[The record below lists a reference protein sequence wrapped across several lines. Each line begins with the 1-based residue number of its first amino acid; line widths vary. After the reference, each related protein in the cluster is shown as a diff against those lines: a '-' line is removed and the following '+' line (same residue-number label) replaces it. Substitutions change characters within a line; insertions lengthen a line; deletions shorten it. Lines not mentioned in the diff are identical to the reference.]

1 MNPRSQEIL
10 QKAVEASHRCIAS
23 NQIMYDML
31 VPYQANKW
39 VQGALAIIKKIDAID
54 KTALEIDPPTDTYIH
69 FTIDLMKQIDQLNG
83 CLKKWEQA
91 VENNRGKGI
100 MAFLEEAGS
109 IGDDIKSALVAL
121 EKMRKEQI
129 ANNAHIH
136 PALEPHYALQKQL
149 LELGDL
155 IKKLPVT
162 QVQAYQPVVMYFNE
176 VYKKSLGYT
185 NYHIDLLENTKKG
198 VGILNI
204 DELIKQRRAKIRN
217 MFAEFNELADI
228 AEAEAEAEEQQAVL
242 NQFSAN
248 TKAIRAEDQQYV
260 EAASAIEAAVLKK
273 VSAVVEAPVLKL
285 GVSDSPP
292 SSNSATPPKSG
303 SELSSSPHEDDMQI
317 ARLSSADVSP
327 ERSPKE
333 GEWDEKEMPMQKNQ
347 FVGLSLQPKSAA
359 PQLPPKVAQ
368 PAKTSMPTVTP
379 QKSVPPV
386 QPKKGIL
393 SGLFGKSKKSK
404 EPGNAAATSVPQQA
418 RSGAGFNQD

>member
-1 MNPRSQEIL
+1 
-10 QKAVEASHRCIAS
+10 
-23 NQIMYDML
+23 MYDML

-100 MAFLEEAGS
+100 TAFLDEADPIAS
-109 IGDDIKSALVAL
+109 EILEALPVL
-121 EKMRKEQI
+121 EKIRREQI
-129 ANNAHIH
+129 ASNAHIH

-149 LELGDL
+149 LELGVL

-162 QVQAYQPVVMYFNE
+162 QIEAYQPVVMYFNE

-185 NYHIDLLENTKKG
+185 NYHIDFVEKTKKN
-198 VGILNI
+198 VGALDI
-204 DELIKQRRAKIRN
+204 DGLINQRREKIKK
-217 MFAEFNELADI
+217 MFAAFDKLAEL
-228 AEAEAEAEEQQAVL
+228 EEAEEAEQQAAL
-242 NQFSAN
+242 DQFSADA
-248 TKAIRAEDQQYV
+248 TAIRADGQQYV
-260 EAASAIEAAVLKK
+260 EAASGVEAAVLKE
-273 VSAVVEAPVLKL
+273 VNAAVEAPVLNL
-285 GVSDSPP
+285 NISDSPP
-292 SSNSATPPKSG
+292 SSNSATPPKSESDLSG
-303 SELSSSPHEDDMQI
+303 SPSTDEMEI
-317 ARLSSADVSP
+317 ARLSSADVSS

-333 GEWDEKEMPMQKNQ
+333 GEWDEKEMPMQNQ
-347 FVGLSLQPKSAA
+347 FAGLSLKPKSAD
-359 PQLPPKVAQ
+359 PQLPPKAAQ
-368 PAKTSMPTVTP
+368 PAKMSTPAVTP

-404 EPGNAAATSVPQQA
+404 EPGNAAATSVPQQT
-418 RSGAGFNQD
+418 RSGAGFNQS